1 MFELEKIGYEW
12 YYDFVMQCTDK
23 IKEELI
29 KHIENNITEKRKM
42 HIYAVAEEAKKLAQR
57 YGVDVEKAEFAAL
70 FHDLF
75 RNVPEK
81 NLNDYIKQL
90 GLDECYLLN
99 SNLAHSK
106 IAAVIME
113 RDYCIHDRDLIN
125 AVSYHTTGRANMSDL
140 EKIIYLADA
149 IEPNR
154 SYPCVEKIREAAY
167 QDLDQAC
174 LLSLEHSIDFIK
186 SKDLYLDKDTIMAKD
201 CLEKKIKKQ
210 KGEKE

>member
-1 MFELEKIGYEW
+1 MFELEKPGHKW
-12 YYDFVMQCTDK
+12 YYDLVMQCTDK
-23 IKEELI
+23 IREKLVA
-29 KHIENNITEKRKM
+29 HIEQNMTERRKA

-70 FHDLF
+70 FHDIF

-81 NLNDYIKQL
+81 KLNDYVRQL
-90 GLDECYLLN
+90 GLDECYLYN

-106 IAAVIME
+106 IAAVIMQ
-113 RDYCIHDRDLIN
+113 RDYNIHDRDLIN

-154 SYPCVEKIREAAY
+154 SYPCVEKIREVAY

-186 SKDLYLDKDTIMAKD
+186 SKDSYLDKDTIMARD
-201 CLEKKIKKQ
+201 WLMKKIKK
-210 KGEKE
+210 